1 MGHGWTVLLH
11 GNVFGKILPAKG
23 TLLPSLLSP
32 PLKEAGCAP
41 EPCAGWQRQG
51 QSRRNQPLEALEWG
65 FGGEGGAGGLGKLRE
80 CPSLPIIPVHILLVH
95 PGAEHIL
102 QLQGGRLRVRSESTK
117 MGILF
122 FWASFCYGDS
132 FAMGILSRNSFHTV
146 LPLSPLGQQFHL
158 PGVSM

>member
-1 MGHGWTVLLH
+1 MDCSPSWERFWEDSPCKGDSSPQFVVPTTEGGWLCTRALCWLAKARTEQEESAFGSTGMGFWRRGWSRRVREAQ
-11 GNVFGKILPAKG
+11 GVS
-23 TLLPSLLSP
+23 LPSHHPSSHPSGTSWSRAHP
-32 PLKEAGCAP
+32 PAT
-41 EPCAGWQRQG
+41 
-51 QSRRNQPLEALEWG
+51 
-65 FGGEGGAGGLGKLRE
+65 
-80 CPSLPIIPVHILLVH
+80 
-95 PGAEHIL
+95 
-102 QLQGGRLRVRSESTK
+102 GGRLRVRSESTK